1 MQIVSDLI
9 ADVESFISSNISEKQ
24 KNGDDFNL
32 LKISGISWLEV
43 KMCRILAEIID
54 PAGCHHQG
62 YIFLKN
68 FVNQVLNINM
78 SDNELSTATVYTEY
92 LIDSDRRIDIVISTI
107 NHFIPIEV
115 KIYAKDQKNQ
125 CYDYYKYANDNK
137 SKNKNDNKVYYLTL
151 DGHLP
156 VESTGLT
163 PILDNEDIVG
173 YKEIFPI
180 SFCNDVTDWLENIA
194 EEVCDKS
201 MLNNSIIQFKNA
213 IESLGGKMNNDIIDK
228 VSNLISQSREK
239 FQSAIAISEAVDVS
253 KRDMLIKVFERLENA
268 INESKYPL
276 IQLNNKF
283 YYKFNDAYSVNN
295 YYKKKTSPM
304 LVYKYKILN
313 ENKEIWFMIELT
325 DFGGLDCGF
334 VVAENGNNPG
344 YISVSD
350 DEIMRCFK
358 KTIVLNKFEWW
369 LYWNYIPVHIDDTLP
384 DSLPNFKDLNEK
396 YFELYDEDKFEMYI
410 KKCIFKIISILHN
423 SLLPEEV

>member
-1 MQIVSDLI
+1 MQIISRLI
-9 ADVESFISSNISEKQ
+9 ADVEGFISSNKIEIQ

-43 KMCRILAEIID
+43 KMCRILAEIIN

-62 YIFLKN
+62 YVFLKN
-68 FVNQVLNINM
+68 FAEDVLNIKM
-78 SDNELSTATVYTEY
+78 SDNELNSANVYTEY
-92 LIDSDRRIDIVISTI
+92 LVDSDRRIDIVISTI
-107 NHFIPIEV
+107 KHFIPIEV

-137 SKNKNDNKVYYLTL
+137 ANNKNDNKVYYLTL

-173 YKEIFPI
+173 YKEICPI

-213 IESLGGKMNNDIIDK
+213 IESLGGKMNNDITDK

-295 YYKKKTSPM
+295 YYNKRTLPA
-304 LVYKYKILN
+304 LVYKYKSL
-313 ENKEIWFMIELT
+313 ENGIEIWFMVELSS
-325 DFGGLDCGF
+325 FGGLYCGF
-334 VVAENGNNPG
+334 VVAENGDNPG
-344 YISVSD
+344 KLIIDD
-350 DEIMRCFK
+350 DEVLKHFK
-358 KTIVLNKFEWW
+358 ETMTLNKDEWW
-369 LYWNYIPVHIDDTLP
+369 LYWNYIPEHIDDYLSDSIP
-384 DSLPNFKDLNEK
+384 DFKDLNEK

-410 KKCIFKIISILHN
+410 KKCIFKITSILHN